1 MRKEPE
7 FFGEQELVLIYV
19 AKRLKEALKLE
30 GLLTE
35 QAVDYLVEPDTYSGG
50 IIFRTQR
57 VGAFFYVTPEAD
69 EQARRVLTG
78 NGFRPHELQD
88 TPKSSQS

>member
-7 FFGEQELVLIYV
+7 FFGEQELVLIYI

-30 GLLTE
+30 SLLTE

-57 VGAFFYVTPEAD
+57 VGAFFYVAPEAD
-69 EQARRVLTG
+69 EQARRVLTE
-78 NGFRPHELQD
+78 NGYRSHAL
-88 TPKSSQS
+88 